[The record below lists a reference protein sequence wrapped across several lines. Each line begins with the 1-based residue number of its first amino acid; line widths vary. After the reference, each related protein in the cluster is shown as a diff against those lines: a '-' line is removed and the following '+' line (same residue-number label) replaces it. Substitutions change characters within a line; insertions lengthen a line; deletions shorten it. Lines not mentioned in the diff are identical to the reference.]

1 MTNILMGI
9 NTKNKFEAFAKN
21 LPQALIVVGSNGMG
35 KETILKK
42 LAEHVCGTKWR
53 HSTNILRPLD
63 DKKQISIDQIRE
75 IKASLK
81 LSTNTKRIVIIPNA
95 EKLTTEAQNS
105 LLKMLEEPPALTH
118 FLLGVSKLSS
128 LLVTIQSRS
137 AVWLLVKPS
146 NAEILEYYPGVDKE
160 KIDKAILVSE
170 RKPGTLHS
178 HINDEAGS
186 ELFASIDNA
195 REVLGSSE
203 FDRMCMVNSISKD
216 PKSLV
221 NLLDALEIIC
231 QSALHNVI
239 GKGDQKSMKAWQKR
253 LKYVEQA
260 ITQLEKNIQ
269 PKLVISKLLL
279 ML

>member
-1 MTNILMGI
+1 MGI